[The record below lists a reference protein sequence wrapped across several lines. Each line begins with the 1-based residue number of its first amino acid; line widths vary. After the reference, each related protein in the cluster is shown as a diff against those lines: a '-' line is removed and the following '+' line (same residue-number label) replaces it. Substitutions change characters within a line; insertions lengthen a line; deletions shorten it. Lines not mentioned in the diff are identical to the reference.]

1 MASATANDVIGKAL
15 QRLNLISEVETM
27 SSEQAADGLVAL
39 NEMMHGFNSQG
50 IAYAHADLGATDT
63 VNMHDGLIDSLKWM
77 LARKLADD
85 GYGVV
90 LSPQQLGSM
99 MMAKRTLQAAYFL
112 RRPSPVDTAIR
123 PRGYGGYNFTRDN

>member
-1 MASATANDVIGKAL
+1 MASATASDVISKAL

-27 SSEQAADGLVAL
+27 SSEQAADGLIAL
-39 NEMMHGFNSQG
+39 NEMMHGFSSQG
-50 IAYAHADLGATDT
+50 IAYAHSDLALTDT

-90 LSPQQLGSM
+90 LSPQQLGMM
-99 MMAKRTLQAAYFL
+99 MMAKRALQAAYFL
-112 RRPSPVDTAIR
+112 RRVAPVDRALR
-123 PRGYGGYNFTRDN
+123 SRGVGGYNFTRDN